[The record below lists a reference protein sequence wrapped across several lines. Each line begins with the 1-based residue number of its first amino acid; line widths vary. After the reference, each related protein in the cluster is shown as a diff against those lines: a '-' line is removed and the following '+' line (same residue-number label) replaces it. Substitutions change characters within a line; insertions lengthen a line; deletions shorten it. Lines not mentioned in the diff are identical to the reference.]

1 MDLTKYTEKAVETIE
16 SAQNLAIKNGNPDIS
31 ELHLHYSLIEDS
43 KGLIQRVLKNAD
55 ISVDLYLADVK
66 NLLNHLPKTEGGST
80 LYPSLSFQRV
90 LLKAE
95 DEANA
100 MGETYISVEPCGR

>member
-43 KGLIQRVLKNAD
+43 KGLIQRVLK
-55 ISVDLYLADVK
+55 K
-66 NLLNHLPKTEGGST
+66 CG
-80 LYPSLSFQRV
+80 
-90 LLKAE
+90 
-95 DEANA
+95 
-100 MGETYISVEPCGR
+100 YICEFIPCGCKEPVESSS